1 MHSENLSDAFSRCLK
16 LLEQP
21 AAAVSRAEFAA
32 GFAVALWRL
41 EASGDD
47 ADGRRAQSLQSAIG
61 AAAVEQWELA
71 LAFVARSM
79 QATQMRAGS
88 DRRVPRRAIVPVDT
102 LRRRFAAVIHQGEG
116 AATPRAR

>member
-71 LAFVARSM
+71 LAFVAAS
-79 QATQMRAGS
+79 MRAVP
-88 DRRVPRRAIVPVDT
+88 DRRSVRASVPLAT
-102 LRRRFAAVIHQGEG
+102 LRSRFAAVLRRH
-116 AATPRAR
+116 